1 MKSESPRNQLV
12 IAPSRH
18 VRSCDRTE
26 IVTLIA
32 LLLSPRKGH
41 LAEAGQTEGGAF
53 FQIHRL
59 YAGPFRAVCPVF
71 VGPNTKPLL
80 MLRSSPADVVPPA
93 PPIEWPFSF
102 EGGVCF
108 GRFFHRRKQLL
119 TGS

>member
-59 YAGPFRAVCPVF
+59 YAGPFPRGLSSLCR
-71 VGPNTKPLL
+71 TKYQA
-80 MLRSSPADVVPPA
+80 SPYA
-93 PPIEWPFSF
+93 
-102 EGGVCF
+102 
-108 GRFFHRRKQLL
+108 
-119 TGS
+119 